1 MESLAESKL
10 LDFNLKKSCYMI
22 IGDKTRRNAMK
33 KETERNPIT
42 LCNQPMSCV
51 SEAKYLGDWI
61 SEGGLTDSV
70 ECTVRKRK
78 GLAVSSIHE
87 IRLVVEDC
95 RSRICGGIKAGLD
108 IWELA
113 VLPMLLYN
121 AECWFE
127 ISPKTLDDL
136 ESIQK
141 RFLKHLLA
149 VGSGCPIPSL
159 YWETG
164 TLGIKWRILM
174 KKLLFYHHIK
184 CLPDSSLV

>member
-22 IGDKTRRNAMK
+22 IGDKTRRNAMR

-70 ECTVRKRK
+70 ECTVMKRK

-95 RSRICGGIKAGLD
+95 RSSICYPSWVGHMGACSTTYASLQCR
-108 IWELA
+108 
-113 VLPMLLYN
+113 ML
-121 AECWFE
+121 
-127 ISPKTLDDL
+127 
-136 ESIQK
+136 
-141 RFLKHLLA
+141 
-149 VGSGCPIPSL
+149 V
-159 YWETG
+159 
-164 TLGIKWRILM
+164 
-174 KKLLFYHHIK
+174 
-184 CLPDSSLV
+184 